1 MTRSD
6 VFMQILSEIAKEHKE
21 EVQKLLETFQSTI
34 PGLNK
39 FDKELSADEAERL
52 LTDFRGDK
60 DNIRIWLLQGRN
72 HFVSR
77 VKKTHGSAEA
87 KRATR

>member
-21 EVQKLLETFQSTI
+21 EVKELLETFQSTV
-34 PGLNK
+34 PNLNK
-39 FDKELSADEAERL
+39 FDKELSADEAEQFL
-52 LTDFRGDK
+52 LDFRRDK
-60 DNIRIWLLQGRN
+60 DSIRVWLLQGRN

-77 VKKTHGSAEA
+77 AKKTQGS
-87 KRATR
+87 K

>member
-21 EVQKLLETFQSTI
+21 EVKELLKTFQSAI
-34 PGLNK
+34 PSLSK
-39 FDKELSADEAERL
+39 FDKELPAEEAEQL
-52 LTDFRGDK
+52 LSGFRKDK
-60 DNIRIWLLQGRN
+60 DDIRVWLLQGRN

-77 VKKTHGSAEA
+77 AKKNHGS
-87 KRATR
+87 K